1 MVEVN
6 KNIAALSL
14 KWLEVLLDEND
25 TLSNEEKGQIQTL
38 INFWRMYCSF
48 TSEQFLGGAKV
59 MLQAF
64 LYGAAG
70 MAGALLVYT
79 AYDGIF
85 TFCAWM
91 HSRKNASAN
100 SKRRKRQETRCVVPN
115 ATAEVLYCI
124 LCLQKLPKT
133 III

>member
-6 KNIAALSL
+6 KNIAAQSL

-25 TLSNEEKGQIQTL
+25 ALSNEEKGEIQML

-48 TSEQFLGGAKV
+48 TSEQFLLGGAKV

-79 AYDGIF
+79 AYDGIY

-91 HSRKNASAN
+91 HSKKNASAN
-100 SKRRKRQETRCVVPN
+100 SKRRKRQETVMQSQ
-115 ATAEVLYCI
+115 T
-124 LCLQKLPKT
+124 
-133 III
+133 